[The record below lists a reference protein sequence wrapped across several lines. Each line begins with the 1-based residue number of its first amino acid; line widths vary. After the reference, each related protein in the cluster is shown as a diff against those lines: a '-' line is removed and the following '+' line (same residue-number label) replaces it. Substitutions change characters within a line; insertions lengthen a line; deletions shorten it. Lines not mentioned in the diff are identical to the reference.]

1 MDLVLEM
8 ARAEFRKLELPVD
21 DADFRVEEVAP

>member
-8 ARAEFRKLELPVD
+8 ARVEFRKLELPVN
-21 DADFRVEEVAP
+21 DADFRVEAVAP